1 MRKPLSAPAPA
12 DRAAAGGQWPSSGAR
27 RWQPILVGVLLAA
40 SSVCALSLGTPY
52 IPPHRLVAV
61 VLDGDTTLA
70 GIVVTELRVPRMVLA
85 LVAGACLGAAGLVLQ
100 EALRNPLA
108 VPEMLGVSSGAA
120 LGVAAPLVLTLSLP
134 AAVQPLLAMGGAA
147 LGGGLTLLV
156 AGLGRSPSAVLL
168 TGAAVAAALQAALL
182 VLMVMAD
189 QLDLQLIYRYLL
201 GSLSARTWDDV
212 AGLWPWLLVA
222 VPALVL
228 CAPVLSVMRLG
239 DEDAEAL
246 GVRAHRARLA
256 ALAIAVVLIAPVTA
270 VCGPVA
276 WVGFLAPH
284 LARWFNPAAGAVRR
298 LPWSA
303 AWGAVVV
310 MVADVPARLALAPVE
325 TPAGAWTALL
335 GVPAGIALMRSGG
348 RGRAARRGPAASA
361 AVREPQPGPRKA
373 ASGAADEVPRTGA
386 SNNARRDEPGRG
398 GPSGVCPP
406 PSGTTRTEDA
416 R

>member
-1 MRKPLSAPAPA
+1 M
-12 DRAAAGGQWPSSGAR
+12 AAA
-27 RWQPILVGVLLAA
+27 
-40 SSVCALSLGTPY
+40 SVCALTLGTPY
-52 IPPHRLVAV
+52 VPLHRLPAA
-61 VLDGDTTLA
+61 LADGDTTLA
-70 GIVVTELRVPRMVLA
+70 GVVVGELRVPRLVLA
-85 LVAGACLGAAGLVLQ
+85 LLAGACLGAAGLVLQ

-120 LGVAAPLVLTLSLP
+120 LGVAAPLVLAVSVP
-134 AAVQPLLAMGGAA
+134 AAVQPLLAIGGAA
-147 LGGGLTLLV
+147 FGGGLTLLA

-212 AGLWPWLLVA
+212 TGLWPWLLVA

-228 CAPVLSVMRLG
+228 CAPVLSVLRLG

-246 GVRAHRARLA
+246 GVRARRARFA

-284 LARWFNPAAGAVRR
+284 LARRIDPRAGAVRW

-310 MVADVPARLALAPVE
+310 VVADLPARLALAPVE

-335 GVPAGIALMRSGG
+335 GVPAGVALLRSGNRRPG
-348 RGRAARRGPAASA
+348 RRRRWGGA
-361 AVREPQPGPRKA
+361 GA
-373 ASGAADEVPRTGA
+373 ASGRGTGARTGRSAVAA
-386 SNNARRDEPGRG
+386 SGRDTAAGARGAGAVAGPGGSPAPSRDA
-398 GPSGVCPP
+398 PSPVPP
-406 PSGTTRTEDA
+406 RQSRTEEA
-416 R
+416 W

>member
-1 MRKPLSAPAPA
+1 M
-12 DRAAAGGQWPSSGAR
+12 AAAS
-27 RWQPILVGVLLAA
+27 L
-40 SSVCALSLGTPY
+40 CALCLGTPAV
-52 IPPHRLVAV
+52 PPHLLAGAF
-61 VLDGDTTLA
+61 LDGDTTLA
-70 GIVVTELRVPRMVLA
+70 GIVVTELRLPRLVLA

-120 LGVAAPLVLTLSLP
+120 LGVAAPLVLALSLP
-134 AAVQPLLAMGGAA
+134 AAVQPLLALGGAA
-147 LGGGLTLLV
+147 LGGGLTLLA

-212 AGLWPWLLVA
+212 EGLWPWLVVA
-222 VPALVL
+222 APALVL
-228 CAPVLSVMRLG
+228 CAPVLAVMRLG

-246 GVRAHRARLA
+246 GVRAQRARLA

-284 LARWFNPAAGAVRR
+284 LARWFEPASGAVRW

-310 MVADVPARLALAPVE
+310 TVADVPARLALAPVE

-335 GVPAGIALMRSGG
+335 GVPAGIALMRTRRRARTTGTERVAAGG
-348 RGRAARRGPAASA
+348 RGGVVAVRAPLDAPLRGAAPADAPAAVRGPAPA
-361 AVREPQPGPRKA
+361 A
-373 ASGAADEVPRTGA
+373 ASG
-386 SNNARRDEPGRG
+386 EPTTHEEGGR
-398 GPSGVCPP
+398 
-406 PSGTTRTEDA
+406 
-416 R
+416 

>member
-1 MRKPLSAPAPA
+1 MSAPTATESA
-12 DRAAAGGQWPSSGAR
+12 VGATASGR
-27 RWQPILVGVLLAA
+27 MWQLVVLVGLLVVA
-40 SSVCALSLGTPY
+40 SACALSLGTPY
-52 IPPHRLVAV
+52 VPLYRLPGAL
-61 VLDGDTTLA
+61 LDADATLA
-70 GIVVTELRVPRMVLA
+70 GVVVTELRVPRLVLA

-120 LGVAAPLVLTLSLP
+120 LGVAAPLVLAVSIP
-134 AAVQPLLAMGGAA
+134 AAVQPLLAIGGAA
-147 LGGGLTLLV
+147 LGGALTLLA

-212 AGLWPWLLVA
+212 TGLWPWLLVA

-228 CAPVLSVMRLG
+228 CAPVLSVLRLG

-246 GVRAHRARLA
+246 GVRAQRARFA
-256 ALAIAVVLIAPVTA
+256 ALAIAIVLIAPVTA

-284 LARWFNPAAGAVRR
+284 LARRLNPGGDAVRW

-310 MVADVPARLALAPVE
+310 VVADLPARLALAPVE
-325 TPAGAWTALL
+325 TPAGAWTALF
-335 GVPAGIALMRSGG
+335 GVPVGVALLRSGK
-348 RGRAARRGPAASA
+348 RRPTVPRRSA
-361 AVREPQPGPRKA
+361 AGPEGPTPAGAEPRGSGP
-373 ASGAADEVPRTGA
+373 EVV
-386 SNNARRDEPGRG
+386 S
-398 GPSGVCPP
+398 
-406 PSGTTRTEDA
+406 TEVGES

>member
-1 MRKPLSAPAPA
+1 M
-12 DRAAAGGQWPSSGAR
+12 GQLAVL
-27 RWQPILVGVLLAA
+27 IVLLAA
-40 SSVCALSLGTPY
+40 ASACALSLGTPY
-52 IPPHRLVAV
+52 VPLHRLPGAL
-61 VLDGDTTLA
+61 LDADATLA
-70 GIVVTELRVPRMVLA
+70 GVVVTELRVPRLVLA

-120 LGVAAPLVLTLSLP
+120 LGVAAPLVLAVSIP
-134 AAVQPLLAMGGAA
+134 AAVQPLLAIGGAA
-147 LGGGLTLLV
+147 LGGALTLLA

-212 AGLWPWLLVA
+212 TGLWPWLLVA

-228 CAPVLSVMRLG
+228 CAPVLSVLRLG

-246 GVRAHRARLA
+246 GVRAQRARFA
-256 ALAIAVVLIAPVTA
+256 ALAIAIVLIAPVTA

-284 LARWFNPAAGAVRR
+284 LARRLNPSADAVRW

-310 MVADVPARLALAPVE
+310 AVADLPARLALAPVE
-325 TPAGAWTALL
+325 TPAGAWTALF
-335 GVPAGIALMRSGG
+335 GVPVGVALLRSGK
-348 RGRAARRGPAASA
+348 RKPAARRRSGPEVPTS
-361 AVREPQPGPRKA
+361 
-373 ASGAADEVPRTGA
+373 SGAGERGSGPEVL
-386 SNNARRDEPGRG
+386 S
-398 GPSGVCPP
+398 
-406 PSGTTRTEDA
+406 TEVGES

>member
-1 MRKPLSAPAPA
+1 MRG
-12 DRAAAGGQWPSSGAR
+12 AGL
-27 RWQPILVGVLLAA
+27 WQLPVVVTLLVAA
-40 SSVCALSLGTPY
+40 SACALSLGTPY
-52 IPPHRLVAV
+52 VPLHRLPGA
-61 VLDGDTTLA
+61 LMDADSTLA
-70 GIVVTELRVPRMVLA
+70 GIVVTELRVPRLVLA

-120 LGVAAPLVLTLSLP
+120 LGVAAPLVLSVSLP
-134 AAVQPLLAMGGAA
+134 AAVQPLLAIGGAA
-147 LGGGLTLLV
+147 LGGGLTLLA

-212 AGLWPWLLVA
+212 TGLWPWLLAA

-228 CAPVLSVMRLG
+228 CAPVLSVLRLG

-246 GVRAHRARLA
+246 GVRAQRARLA

-284 LARWFNPAAGAVRR
+284 LARWFDPAADAVRW
-298 LPWSA
+298 LPWAA

-310 MVADVPARLALAPVE
+310 VVADVPARLALAPVE
-325 TPAGAWTALL
+325 TPVGAWTALV
-335 GVPAGIALMRSGG
+335 GVPAGVALLRSGS
-348 RGRAARRGPAASA
+348 RRPAARRRAAGTAAAGSA
-361 AVREPQPGPRKA
+361 RQGAQAVPSSPSEKEEP
-373 ASGAADEVPRTGA
+373 STGA
-386 SNNARRDEPGRG
+386 REGVRRGAPGSD
-398 GPSGVCPP
+398 GPSGV
-406 PSGTTRTEDA
+406 SASRGEATGAEEVR
-416 R
+416 

>member
-1 MRKPLSAPAPA
+1 
-12 DRAAAGGQWPSSGAR
+12 
-27 RWQPILVGVLLAA
+27 VVVLLAA
-40 SSVCALSLGTPY
+40 SSVCALSLGTPSV
-52 IPPHRLVAV
+52 PPHRLVAAA
-61 VLDGDTTLA
+61 LDGDTSLA
-70 GIVVTELRVPRMVLA
+70 GIVVTELRVPRLLLA

-120 LGVAAPLVLTLSLP
+120 LGVAAPLVLALSLP
-134 AAVQPLLAMGGAA
+134 AAVQPLLAIGGAA

-156 AGLGRSPSAVLL
+156 AGIGRSPSAVLL

-201 GSLSARTWDDV
+201 GSLSARTWEDV
-212 AGLWPWLLVA
+212 TGLWPWLLVA
-222 VPALVL
+222 TPALVL
-228 CAPVLSVMRLG
+228 CAPVLSVLRLG

-246 GVRAHRARLA
+246 GVRAQRARLA

-284 LARWFNPAAGAVRR
+284 LSRWFDPAAGTVRW

-335 GVPAGIALMRSGG
+335 GVPVGVALMRSGG
-348 RGRAARRGPAASA
+348 RRRAARRGPAASA
-361 AVREPQPGPRKA
+361 AAREPLPGPRKTA
-373 ASGAADEVPRTGA
+373 FGAADEGPRAGT
-386 SNNARRDEPGRG
+386 SDHARGGDDPGRG
-398 GPSGVCPP
+398 GSGGP
-406 PSGTTRTEDA
+406 PSRALRTTGGEDA

>member
-1 MRKPLSAPAPA
+1 MA
-12 DRAAAGGQWPSSGAR
+12 
-27 RWQPILVGVLLAA
+27 V
-40 SSVCALSLGTPY
+40 SSVCALSLGTPCV
-52 IPPHRLVAV
+52 PPHRLVAA

-70 GIVVTELRVPRMVLA
+70 GIVVTELRVPRLLLA

-134 AAVQPLLAMGGAA
+134 AAVQPLSAIGGAA
-147 LGGGLTLLV
+147 LGGGLTLFV

-201 GSLSARTWDDV
+201 GSLSARTWEDV
-212 AGLWPWLLVA
+212 TGLWPWLLVA

-246 GVRAHRARLA
+246 GVRAQRARLA
-256 ALAIAVVLIAPVTA
+256 ALAIVVVLIAPVTA

-284 LARWFNPAAGAVRR
+284 LSRWFDPTAGAVRW

-310 MVADVPARLALAPVE
+310 TVADVPARLALAPVE

-335 GVPAGIALMRSGG
+335 GVPAGVALMRSGG
-348 RGRAARRGPAASA
+348 RRRAARRGPAAPA
-361 AVREPQPGPRKA
+361 AASEPLPGPRRT
-373 ASGAADEVPRTGA
+373 ASGAADEVPRAGT
-386 SNNARRDEPGRG
+386 SHHAREGGPERG
-398 GPSGVCPP
+398 GPGGTPSRALRTTGV
-406 PSGTTRTEDA
+406 EDA

>member
-1 MRKPLSAPAPA
+1 MSSSFRQPLLAVA
-12 DRAAAGGQWPSSGAR
+12 
-27 RWQPILVGVLLAA
+27 VLLAA
-40 SSVCALSLGTPY
+40 SVCALCLGTPFV
-52 IPPHRLVAV
+52 PPHRLPGA

-70 GIVVTELRVPRMVLA
+70 GIVVTELRVPRLVLA
-85 LVAGACLGAAGLVLQ
+85 LTAGACLGAAGLVLQ

-120 LGVAAPLVLTLSLP
+120 LGVAAPLVLALSLP
-134 AAVQPLLAMGGAA
+134 AVVQPLLGLGGAV
-147 LGGGLTLLV
+147 LGGGLTLLA

-212 AGLWPWLLVA
+212 TGLWPWLLVA
-222 VPALVL
+222 LPALVL

-246 GVRAHRARLA
+246 GVRAQRARLA
-256 ALAIAVVLIAPVTA
+256 ALAVAVVLIAPVTA

-284 LARWFNPAAGAVRR
+284 LARWFAPGDGAVRW

-310 MVADVPARLALAPVE
+310 TVADLPARLALAPVE

-335 GVPAGIALMRSGG
+335 GVPAGVALMRSGG
-348 RGRAARRGPAASA
+348 RKRRTHAVDAVSDASVAPAAS
-361 AVREPQPGPRKA
+361 
-373 ASGAADEVPRTGA
+373 
-386 SNNARRDEPGRG
+386 G
-398 GPSGVCPP
+398 GPGGPGGSSRPDALSAPDGPDGP
-406 PSGTTRTEDA
+406 GAPDGGGAPLPAPRAATTEREET

>member
-1 MRKPLSAPAPA
+1 
-12 DRAAAGGQWPSSGAR
+12 
-27 RWQPILVGVLLAA
+27 
-40 SSVCALSLGTPY
+40 VCALTLGTPY
-52 IPPHRLVAV
+52 VPLHHLPAAL
-61 VLDGDTTLA
+61 LDGDTTLA
-70 GIVVTELRVPRMVLA
+70 GIVVGELRVPRLVLA

-120 LGVAAPLVLTLSLP
+120 LGVAAPLVLAVAVP
-134 AAVQPLLAMGGAA
+134 AAVQPLLAIGGAA
-147 LGGGLTLLV
+147 LGGGLTLLA

-201 GSLSARTWDDV
+201 GSLSARTWDHV
-212 AGLWPWLLVA
+212 AGLGPWLLVA

-228 CAPVLSVMRLG
+228 CAPVLSVLRLG

-246 GVRAHRARLA
+246 GVRARRARFA

-284 LARWFNPAAGAVRR
+284 LARRIAPEAGAVRW

-310 MVADVPARLALAPVE
+310 AVADLPARLALAPVE

-335 GVPAGIALMRSGG
+335 GVPAGVALLRTGNRRPGHPRRWRGTDPVPGGPGDTAADSGRTGTVRGGGEDAAATGAPAGQGDEACPGRREGAAGGPEAGRSGEAATG
-348 RGRAARRGPAASA
+348 RGADAGADRGADVPPTRRPRAEEAR
-361 AVREPQPGPRKA
+361 
-373 ASGAADEVPRTGA
+373 
-386 SNNARRDEPGRG
+386 
-398 GPSGVCPP
+398 
-406 PSGTTRTEDA
+406 
-416 R
+416 

>member
-1 MRKPLSAPAPA
+1 M
-12 DRAAAGGQWPSSGAR
+12 
-27 RWQPILVGVLLAA
+27 AA
-40 SSVCALSLGTPY
+40 SSVCALCLGTPY
-52 IPPHRLVAV
+52 VPPHRLAAA

-70 GIVVTELRVPRMVLA
+70 GIVVTELRVPRLVLA

-100 EALRNPLA
+100 EALRNALA

-120 LGVAAPLVLTLSLP
+120 LGVAAPLVLALSLP
-134 AAVQPLLAMGGAA
+134 AAVQPLLAIGGAV

-212 AGLWPWLLVA
+212 TGLWPWLLMA

-228 CAPVLSVMRLG
+228 CAPVLSVLRLG

-246 GVRAHRARLA
+246 GVRAQRARLA

-284 LARWFNPAAGAVRR
+284 LARWFNPVAGAVRW

-335 GVPAGIALMRSGG
+335 GVPAGVALMRSGG
-348 RGRAARRGPAASA
+348 RGRAARRGPAAPA
-361 AVREPQPGPRKA
+361 AVREPVPGPRKA
-373 ASGAADEVPRTGA
+373 PPAAADDLPRTGA
-386 SNNARRDEPGRG
+386 SDPASRGEPGNG
-398 GPSGVCPP
+398 GPGGVGPP
-406 PSGTTRTEDA
+406 PARTTGTEDA

>member
-1 MRKPLSAPAPA
+1 M
-12 DRAAAGGQWPSSGAR
+12 
-27 RWQPILVGVLLAA
+27 VV

-52 IPPHRLVAV
+52 VPPYRLVGAM
-61 VLDGDTTLA
+61 LDGGDSLA
-70 GIVVTELRVPRMVLA
+70 GIVVTQLRVPRLVLA

-100 EALRNPLA
+100 EALRNHLA

-134 AAVQPLLAMGGAA
+134 AAVQPLLAIGGAA
-147 LGGGLTLLV
+147 LGGGLTLLA

-168 TGAAVAAALQAALL
+168 TGAAVSAALQAALL

-189 QLDLQLIYRYLL
+189 QLDLQLVYRYLL

-212 AGLWPWLLVA
+212 EGLWPWLLVA
-222 VPALVL
+222 APALVL

-256 ALAIAVVLIAPVTA
+256 ALGIAVVLIAPVTA

-284 LARWFNPAAGAVRR
+284 LARWFAPGAGAVRW

-303 AWGAVVV
+303 AWGAAVVT
-310 MVADVPARLALAPVE
+310 VADVPARLALAPVE

-335 GVPAGIALMRSGG
+335 GVPAGVALMRSKG
-348 RGRAARRGPAASA
+348 RGRKAGVAVTRHGSRA
-361 AVREPQPGPRKA
+361 AVPRPPGEPPGSRKA
-373 ASGAADEVPRTGA
+373 SDAPGDGDAGA
-386 SNNARRDEPGRG
+386 
-398 GPSGVCPP
+398 PP
-406 PSGTTRTEDA
+406 PHETGTETPR
-416 R
+416 

>member
-1 MRKPLSAPAPA
+1 M
-12 DRAAAGGQWPSSGAR
+12 
-27 RWQPILVGVLLAA
+27 AA
-40 SSVCALSLGTPY
+40 SSVCALSLGTPGV
-52 IPPHRLVAV
+52 PPHQLVAA
-61 VLDGDTTLA
+61 VLDGDGTLA
-70 GIVVTELRVPRMVLA
+70 GIVVTELRVPRLLLA

-120 LGVAAPLVLTLSLP
+120 LGVAAPLVLSLSLP
-134 AAVQPLLAMGGAA
+134 AAVVPLLALGGATI
-147 LGGGLTLLV
+147 GGGLTLLV
-156 AGLGRSPSAVLL
+156 AGLGRSPSSVLL

-212 AGLWPWLLVA
+212 TGLGPWLLVA
-222 VPALVL
+222 APALVL
-228 CAPVLSVMRLG
+228 CAPVLSVLRLG

-246 GVRAHRARLA
+246 GVRAQRARLG

-284 LARWFNPAAGAVRR
+284 LARWFDPAAGAVRW

-310 MVADVPARLALAPVE
+310 TAADVPARLALAPVE

-335 GVPAGIALMRSGG
+335 GVPAGVALMRSGG
-348 RGRAARRGPAASA
+348 RGRGGRGARAATA
-361 AVREPQPGPRKA
+361 AVRTAPHRPRKPV
-373 ASGAADEVPRTGA
+373 SGAADGVPGA
-386 SNNARRDEPGRG
+386 GAPDDAHRYESGRG
-398 GPSGVCPP
+398 GPGGACPP
-406 PSGTTRTEDA
+406 SSRTSASEPSRTAGTEDV